1 MMHNLFSAISSHGFF
16 IAAVTTVWL
25 TLIAQAAGT
34 IGGLIL
40 APFRMST
47 HRSLRTVASAYL
59 LVFRGTPELLQLI
72 AWYAVLPLAGVNLN
86 LVEVAIIGLG
96 ANEAARMAEI
106 IRAGFQAVDPGQRDA
121 ARVLGLKHSQTLRYV
136 LMPQAARTIIAA
148 LGNEVN
154 IMFKTTSLVSV
165 IGITELL
172 RQGQLVAETARSP
185 LGTYLA
191 ALIYYLVLTT
201 IWGVFQGLLSRST
214 ETGPGRISWI
224 RAWWD
229 ALSGG
234 LEGGSQWS
242 Q

>member
-1 MMHNLFSAISSHGFF
+1 MTHDLFSAIGSHGFLV
-16 IAAVTTVWL
+16 AAVTTVWL
-25 TLIAQAAGT
+25 TFVAQAAGT
-34 IGGLIL
+34 VGGLIL
-40 APFRMST
+40 APLRMSS
-47 HRSLRTVASAYL
+47 RRAPRAIVSAYL

-106 IRAGFQAVDPGQRDA
+106 IRAGFQAVEPGQRDA
-121 ARVLGLKHSQTLRYV
+121 ARVVGLSRGQTLRYV
-136 LMPQAARTIIAA
+136 LLPQAARTIIAA

-172 RQGQLVAETARSP
+172 RQGQLVAETARNP

-201 IWGVFQGLLSRST
+201 IWGVFQGLLSRSA
-214 ETGPGRISWI
+214 GSRSGRPSWI
-224 RAWWD
+224 RAWWE

-234 LEGGSQWS
+234 LQGGSQWS
-242 Q
+242 R